1 MGGTLSFLRE
11 AEWLGAARAR
21 SIMLA
26 LAIVLP
32 VLAIGWL
39 ALSRAGI
46 DPAGHPIGTDYLSF
60 WTAARFAAS
69 GDPQAAYD
77 IAAHHAAQIA
87 QAGLDPGYAAFF
99 YPPAFLL
106 ALLPFGLFGYF
117 PSLIL
122 WLAVTFAAYWRTVRA
137 WTAGWGGTVPAMIAY
152 PAVLANAGQGQNGFL
167 TAALFGGGALLVE
180 RRPWLAGA
188 LLGALVIKPHLA
200 LVIPFALLFRG
211 AWKSIA
217 AAAISGATICLASLL
232 LFGTDTWAGFFRG
245 SALARETLESGLVD
259 PAKMQSLFAG
269 LRLWGAP
276 LELAYGL
283 QLLLFLGVVAALALV
298 ARSGAGNRAQGAIM
312 AAGALVST
320 PFLLDY
326 DLTLAAV
333 PLAWLFIEARRT
345 GFLPWEKLVLA
356 AAFILP
362 LVSRT
367 LASSLGLPLA
377 PFVLAALFLLVV
389 RRARSEHRHAAVH
402 VDGLPGDVAALA
414 AR

>member
-1 MGGTLSFLRE
+1 MGGTLSFLRD

-32 VLAIGWL
+32 VLAISWL
-39 ALSRAGI
+39 ALSRGGI

-69 GDPQAAYD
+69 GEPQAAYD
-77 IAAHHAAQIA
+77 LAAHHGAQIA

-106 ALLPFGLFGYF
+106 ALLPFGLLGYF

-122 WLAVTFAAYWRTVRA
+122 WLAVTFGAYWRTIRA
-137 WTAGWGGTVPAMIAY
+137 WAGGSLPAVIAY
-152 PAVLANAGQGQNGFL
+152 PAVLLNAGQGQNGFL

-180 RRPWLAGA
+180 RRPWLGGA

-217 AAAISGATICLASLL
+217 AAAISATTICLASLL
-232 LFGTDTWAGFFRG
+232 LFGTETWAGFFRG

-269 LRLWGAP
+269 LRMWGAP
-276 LELAYGL
+276 LGVAYGL

-298 ARSGAGNRAQGAIM
+298 ARSGAGNRAQGAAM

-377 PFVLAALFLLVV
+377 PLVLAALFLLVV
-389 RRARSEHRHAAVH
+389 RRARSEHRHAAVD

>member
-21 SIMLA
+21 TFMITLA
-26 LAIVLP
+26 MVLP

-69 GDPQAAYD
+69 GEPQAAYD
-77 IAAHHAAQIA
+77 IAAHHGAQIA

-106 ALLPFGLFGYF
+106 ALLPFGLLGYF

-122 WLAVTFAAYWRTVRA
+122 WLGVTFTAYLRTIRA
-137 WTAGWGGTVPAMIAY
+137 WAGGWGGALPAVIAY
-152 PAVLANAGQGQNGFL
+152 PAVLLNAGQGQNGFL
-167 TAALFGGGALLVE
+167 TAALFGGGALLIE
-180 RRPWLAGA
+180 RRPWLGGA

-217 AAAISGATICLASLL
+217 AAAISAFAICLASLL
-232 LFGTDTWAGFFRG
+232 LFGTEAWEGFFLG

-276 LELAYGL
+276 LGVAYGL
-283 QLLLFLGVVAALALV
+283 QLLLFLGVLAALALV
-298 ARSGAGNRAQGAIM
+298 ARSGADNRAQGAAM

-326 DLTLAAV
+326 DLTLAAI
-333 PLAWLFIEARRT
+333 PLAWLFVEARRT
-345 GFLPWEKLVLA
+345 GFLAWEKLVLA

-377 PFVLAALFLLVV
+377 PLVLAALFLLVV
-389 RRARSEHRHAAVH
+389 RRARSEHRHSAVD
-402 VDGLPGDVAALA
+402 VDRLPGDVAALA

>member
-1 MGGTLSFLRE
+1 MVGTLSFFRD
-11 AEWLGAARAR
+11 AEWLSAARAR
-21 SIMLA
+21 AVMLVLA
-26 LAIVLP
+26 VMLPLLAIVWI
-32 VLAIGWL
+32 AMSSG
-39 ALSRAGI
+39 GI

-77 IAAHHAAQIA
+77 IAAHHGAQIA

-106 ALLPFGLFGYF
+106 ALLPFGLVGYF

-122 WLAVTFAAYWRTVRA
+122 WLAGTFAAYWRTIRA
-137 WTAGWGGTVPAMIAY
+137 WAGGWDGSLLALIAY
-152 PAVLANAGQGQNGFL
+152 PAVLLNAGQGQNGFL

-180 RRPWLAGA
+180 RRPWLGGA
-188 LLGALVIKPHLA
+188 LLGALIIKPHLA

-217 AAAISGATICLASLL
+217 AAAISAATISLASLL
-232 LFGTDTWAGFFRG
+232 LFGAETWRGFFRG

-259 PAKMQSLFAG
+259 PAKMQSLFAA

-276 LELAYGL
+276 LEIAYAL
-283 QLLLFLGVVAALALV
+283 QLLLFAAVIAALALV
-298 ARSGAGNRAQGAIM
+298 ARSGAGNRAQGAAM

-333 PLAWLFIEARRT
+333 PLSWLFLEARRT
-345 GFLPWEKLVLA
+345 GFLPWEKLALG

-362 LVSRT
+362 LLSRS
-367 LASSLGLPLA
+367 LAMNFGLPVA
-377 PFVLAALFLLVV
+377 PLVLAVLFLLVV
-389 RRARSEHRHAAVH
+389 RRARSEHRHAAVD
-402 VDGLPGDVAALA
+402 VDGLTRDVAALA

>member
-1 MGGTLSFLRE
+1 MGGKLSFLRQ
-11 AEWLGAARAR
+11 AEWLSAARAR
-21 SIMLA
+21 SVMLVLSVMLPA
-26 LAIVLP
+26 LAVGW
-32 VLAIGWL
+32 IGM
-39 ALSRAGI
+39 SRAGI

-60 WTAARFAAS
+60 WTAARFATS
-69 GDPQAAYD
+69 GEPQAAYE
-77 IAAHHAAQIA
+77 IVVHHRAQIA

-106 ALLPFGLFGYF
+106 ALMPFGLLGYF

-122 WLAVTFAAYWRTVRA
+122 WLVVTFAGYWRTVRA
-137 WTAGWGGTVPAMIAY
+137 WTGGWGGALIAAIAY
-152 PAVLANAGQGQNGFL
+152 PAVLLNAGQGQNGFL

-180 RRPWLAGA
+180 RRPWLGGA
-188 LLGALVIKPHLA
+188 LLGALIIKPHLA

-211 AWKSIA
+211 TWKSIA
-217 AAAISGATICLASLL
+217 AAAISASAICLASLL
-232 LFGTDTWAGFFRG
+232 LFRTETWLAFLRG

-276 LELAYGL
+276 LEVAYTL
-283 QLLLFLGVVAALALV
+283 QLLLFLAVIAALALV
-298 ARSGAGNRAQGAIM
+298 ARGRASNRAQGAAM
-312 AAGALVST
+312 AAGALVAT

-333 PLAWLFIEARRT
+333 PLAWLFVEARRT

-356 AAFILP
+356 AAFVLP
-362 LVSRT
+362 LLSRT
-367 LASSLGLPLA
+367 LALTFGLPLA
-377 PFVLAALFLLVV
+377 PLVLAALFLLVV
-389 RRARSEHRHAAVH
+389 RRARSEHRHPAVD
-402 VDGLPGDVAALA
+402 VNGLPGDVAALA